1 MGGCRCWIPIEE
13 EVAVVPVRRSTASHI
28 SAESGTVNPGL
39 VVVVGA
45 ALLAA
50 VIIGGAAVA
59 VTSVMRV
66 NAPAVSVERSATVVE
81 STSVAPVA
89 EKPVLRGK
97 TLKERNPGLASPEV
111 DAPAGSSGGK
121 AATSSDDAI
130 AQAYRNGTSGVEVVG
145 AGVVERVLPDDSDGS
160 AHQRFIVR
168 LASGQTL
175 LIAHNID
182 LAPRIVGLAAGDSV
196 GFKGEYE
203 WNSQGGVVH
212 WTHRDP
218 AGKHVAGWLKHG
230 GRTYQ

>member
-1 MGGCRCWIPIEE
+1 MGFI
-13 EVAVVPVRRSTASHI
+13 RRSAASRV
-28 SAESGTVNPGL
+28 SAESGAVNPGL

-45 ALLAA
+45 AVLAA
-50 VIIGGAAVA
+50 VIIGGTALA

-66 NAPAVSVERSATVVE
+66 DAPAISAERSVTVVE
-81 STSVAPVA
+81 STGVAPVA

-97 TLKERNPGLASPEV
+97 TLKERNPGLASPEA
-111 DAPAGSSGGK
+111 DTPSGSSGEQ
-121 AATSSDDAI
+121 AAARTDDAI

-175 LIAHNID
+175 LVAHNID
-182 LAPRIVGLAAGDSV
+182 LAPRIPGLAAGDSV